1 MPAPDRIHV
10 ASSVLDLKSEPAWNS
25 RAPEAAGDT
34 ALHITLPY
42 EQGRRPGDVPVVRRF
57 RLTLME
63 GPGVGAT
70 WESTGDTCSMGSH
83 PLNDF
88 AIEDP
93 TVSRFHCEVRIGPR
107 GPQVKD
113 LDSLNGVIVDGVQV
127 MEGILRSGSLLRLG
141 RVVVR
146 FDFSA
151 ENNRL
156 PLSEQGRFGTLVG
169 ASVAM
174 RSCFALLERAAARDT
189 TVLLEGETGT
199 GKSQAALALHQAS
212 RRRDAPFLVVDCGA
226 IPSHILESELFGHE
240 KGAFTGAV
248 NRREGVFEEA
258 DGGTVFL
265 DEIGEL
271 PAELQPKLLR
281 VLENREIRRVGSNT
295 YQPVDVRLIAATHRD
310 LRAEVNAGRF
320 RSDLFFRLAVLRI
333 AMPSLRQRP
342 EDLPVL
348 VDGLLQSLGAE
359 PEHTEALRTPEFLAR
374 LRHAAWPGNVRE
386 LRNYLERCLVFEDT
400 VALSD
405 EEPHHAG
412 PVEVDP
418 SRPYA
423 EQRRHM
429 VDTFERRYLQALL
442 EKYPGKVAQ
451 AAVTAG
457 MDRVHLYRLLRR
469 HGIKP

>member
-1 MPAPDRIHV
+1 MSALDRALAAP
-10 ASSVLDLKSEPAWNS
+10 SSPDAKGESQWRMEVEGG
-25 RAPEAAGDT
+25 GDT
-34 ALHITLPY
+34 PLHVTLPY
-42 EQGRRPGDVPVVRRF
+42 EHARRGYDASTVRRF
-57 RLTLME
+57 RLTVAE
-63 GPGVGAT
+63 GPNIGTT
-70 WESTGDTCSMGSH
+70 WESTGDTCSVGSH

-88 AIEDP
+88 AVEDP

-127 MEGILRSGSLLRLG
+127 VEGVLRSGSLLRLG
-141 RVVVR
+141 RVVLR

-156 PLSEQGRFGTLVG
+156 PLSENSRFGTLVG

-174 RSCFALLERAAARDT
+174 RGCFAMMERAAGRDV

-199 GKSQAALALHQAS
+199 GKSQAALAIHQAS
-212 RRRDAPFLVVDCGA
+212 PRRDAPFLIVDCGA
-226 IPSHILESELFGHE
+226 IPAHLLESELFGHE

-248 NRREGVFEEA
+248 QRRAGVFEEA

-295 YQPVDVRLIAATHRD
+295 YQPVNVRLVAATHRD

-320 RSDLFFRLAVLRI
+320 RSDLFFRLAVLRLLL
-333 AMPSLRQRP
+333 PPLRQRP
-342 EDLPVL
+342 EDLPML
-348 VDGLLQSLGAE
+348 VEGILDLLGADRE
-359 PEHTEALRTPEFLAR
+359 RTAALRTQDFLAR

-386 LRNYLERCLVFEDT
+386 LRNYLERCLVFEEA
-400 VALSD
+400 VELS
-405 EEPHHAG
+405 EEEAHRSG
-412 PVEVDP
+412 PPEVDP
-418 SRPYA
+418 SQPYA
-423 EQRRHM
+423 DQRRHV
-429 VDTFERRYLQALL
+429 VDDFERRYLRALL
-442 EKYPGKVAQ
+442 EKHQGKVAQ